1 MTREELLKQHPWAR
15 EALANRPPARL
26 KPKPA
31 VMAVVSEKLAQA
43 AKANPEGVRVSVR
56 AADDTVVVDRPRRT
70 EVIEVL
76 EVDGE
81 GRPKVAR
88 RIDCTTGEAGMID
101 FVGGYRQPAGAV
113 SDYDPIKRGL
123 GE

>member
-1 MTREELLKQHPWAR
+1 
-15 EALANRPPARL
+15 
-26 KPKPA
+26 
-31 VMAVVSEKLAQA
+31 MAVVSEKLAKA

-56 AADDTVVVDRPRRT
+56 AADDTVVIDRPRRT

-88 RIDCTTGEAGMID
+88 RIDCMTGEAGMID
-101 FVGGYRQPAGAV
+101 FVGGYRQPACAV